1 MLWLVVVLLVAVVV
15 AVARGGRLTNLADI
29 RLQLWWLLPIAFALQ
44 IGAGFL
50 PDRSWADEVG
60 VGMILLSYVPLVA
73 VVIANR
79 ERKGMWLA
87 GIGVLLNFTV
97 IVLNAGMPVLSEAAV
112 VASGFSPTPQIADS
126 AKHVPLDQATHLSF
140 LADVIPVRLFGT
152 GTVLSLGD
160 VFLAVGL
167 GRFLESELRRPVRWF
182 KPGVKLRGGSASRR

>member
-15 AVARGGRLTNLADI
+15 AIARGGRLTNLADI
-29 RLQLWWLLPIAFALQ
+29 RLELWWLLPVAFALQ
-44 IGAGFL
+44 IGATVL
-50 PDRSWADEVG
+50 PDRSWSDEVG
-60 VGMILLSYVPLVA
+60 VGMILASYVPLIA

-79 ERKGMWLA
+79 QRRGMWLA
-87 GIGVLLNFTV
+87 GLGVLLNFTV
-97 IVLNAGMPVLSEAAV
+97 IVVNAGMPVLAEAAV
-112 VASGFSPTPQIADS
+112 VASGFSPTPQIANS
-126 AKHVPLDQATHLSF
+126 AKHVTLDQTTLLPF
-140 LADVIPVRLFGT
+140 LADVIPVRILGT